1 MALRVSEGEPP
12 LDVRI
17 APRVDWRW
25 AFSLA
30 IYILTMLLA
39 LTDKTTRGVVPGNLV
54 MSLIPFLWN
63 TAIWGN
69 KVRPTIGRVFV
80 LTITTQ
86 WIVGLLLYLVTD
98 NATAVALR
106 LTTGHVLQGI
116 LTTWIYQ
123 ALRTWLHDLQR
134 ARSSL
139 DHGAYGRAQSRLGE
153 LSSRRLNW
161 SLQWSP
167 NGPYDLLVLAA
178 AVVSSIRLVTP
189 LGVVPGVL
197 VESGDWSVILT
208 WWSLAFVTVFAGS
221 ACALLLYGEFTR
233 RELSR
238 RNLILWLIPS
248 ILSVGMLYP
257 VFVYQ
262 EIPSTWLLLVPS
274 VWAGLTLRPWGAA
287 LHALVLLLACAAFG
301 QFQWFG
307 AAYRTRLATET
318 SIDLILVVCVVVGVT
333 LSLMQAE
340 MRAQR
345 SEAREQADVLELVLE
360 EMSDGVLLQGVGKGL
375 TFQNE
380 ASRELIGEVVN
391 KAVPDSWAEE
401 LRMRWLNGDQAT
413 DQELLDLD
421 PQASPKMVLLGG
433 TSGDSEPDHMI
444 SLSTRLVQHHGEER
458 ILILMRDI
466 GAQVQREEAMK
477 SFAKTAAHDLK
488 GPLAALA
495 GWLGLSRDLLREG
508 DIPGAEKALDRV
520 LRNGDT
526 MRRTVDDWLD
536 YSLAREGRVELAPV
550 DLSQLVSEVCELLV
564 PPSVNGGSGPKVN
577 ASVNN
582 HVLADHALTR
592 QVFVN
597 LLANSLKYAAPG
609 QDPVVWI
616 TSEPMGRH
624 FVRVDITDNG
634 IGIPLGEE
642 NRIFEPFHRSPGVRD
657 HIDGSGVGLAV
668 CRAIVEKQG
677 GRIWA
682 TSLDDG
688 GAQFSFTLRAWDQ

>member
-1 MALRVSEGEPP
+1 VVLRVSQGTPP
-12 LDVRI
+12 FDARVG
-17 APRVDWRW
+17 PRVDWRW
-25 AFSLA
+25 VSSLV

-63 TAIWGN
+63 TAVWGH
-69 KVRPTIGRVFV
+69 KVRPTPGRVFV
-80 LTITTQ
+80 FTIATQ
-86 WIVGLLLYLVTD
+86 WTVGLVLYLATD

-106 LTTGHVLQGI
+106 LVTGHVLQGL
-116 LTTWIYQ
+116 LTAWIYQ
-123 ALRTWLHDLQR
+123 ALRARLHDMQR
-134 ARSSL
+134 TRSSL
-139 DHGAYGRAQSRLGE
+139 DQGAYGRSRSRLSE
-153 LSSRRLNW
+153 LSERRLDW
-161 SLQWSP
+161 SLRWSP

-178 AVVSSIRLVTP
+178 AVVSSILLVTP

-197 VESGDWSVILT
+197 LESGQWSVILT

-238 RNLILWLIPS
+238 RSLILWLIPS
-248 ILSVGMLYP
+248 IFSVGMLYP

-301 QFQWFG
+301 QYQWFG

-345 SEAREQADVLELVLE
+345 AEAREQADVLELVLE
-360 EMSDGVLLQGVGKGL
+360 EMSDAVLLQSVGKGL
-375 TFQNE
+375 SFQNE
-380 ASRELIGEVVN
+380 ASRVLIGEVVD
-391 KAVPDSWAEE
+391 KAPPQSWAED
-401 LRMRWLNGDQAT
+401 LGMKWPNGDPAT
-413 DQELLDLD
+413 DEELLDLD
-421 PQASPKMVLLGG
+421 PQATPKTVLLGDI
-433 TSGDSEPDHMI
+433 SGDSETEHMI

-477 SFAKTAAHDLK
+477 SLAKTAAHDLK
-488 GPLAALA
+488 GPLAALS

-520 LRNGDT
+520 LRNGET

-536 YSLAREGRVELAPV
+536 YSLAREGRVQLAPV
-550 DLSQLVSEVCELLV
+550 DLKLLVSEVSELLV
-564 PPSVNGGSGPKVN
+564 PPSINGGSGPKVHV
-577 ASVNN
+577 AVNS

-609 QDPVVWI
+609 QDPIIWI

-624 FVRVDITDNG
+624 FVRVDIADNG
-634 IGIPLGEE
+634 IGIPPGEE

-657 HIDGSGVGLAV
+657 HVDGSGVGLAV

-682 TSLDDG
+682 STPDDG